1 MPYIILLI
9 YLAIALALQLLTGD
23 FPVYFFA
30 FPLNLILALIWA
42 GSMIW
47 LWKTRRKS
55 LFVSFLLS
63 RGASIWAISIF
74 LLFCL
79 FIGLTGMRRIVG
91 TWVFVAFI
99 LYFQT
104 VLLFVILRGWR
115 AQTATGAHLGKIRLR
130 FMLNHAGILLAVASA
145 CWGAPDTQTLGLRAV
160 RDVPV
165 REAFRKEDGQSAW
178 LPYEIEL
185 TDFKVETY
193 ENGVPA
199 MYEADVLIDGE
210 PVTLKVNH
218 PYSKGFG
225 KNIYLT
231 GYDASAGE
239 DSEYCIIQV
248 VSEPWK
254 YGAVTGIVLMLAGAL
269 LLFAAGPKKRY
280 GEEDD

>member
-9 YLAIALALQLLTGD
+9 YLAIALALQLLTGG
-23 FPVYFFA
+23 FPLAFFS
-30 FPLNLILALIWA
+30 FPLNIIALLLWL
-42 GSMIW
+42 GVMIW

-55 LFVSFLLS
+55 LFVSFMLS
-63 RGASIWAISIF
+63 KGASVSAVTVF
-74 LLFCL
+74 LIFCL
-79 FIGLTGMRRIVG
+79 VIGLTGMRPIAD
-91 TWVFVAFI
+91 TWIFVAFM

-104 VLLFVILRGWR
+104 VLLFVIMRGWR
-115 AQTATGAHLGKIRLR
+115 AQTATGAHLGEIRWR
-130 FMLNHAGILLAVASA
+130 FLLNHAGILIAVSSA
-145 CWGAPDTQTLGLRAV
+145 FWGAPDSDTV
-160 RDVPV
+160 RLQAFRDIPV
-165 REAFRKEDGQSAW
+165 REAYRMDGTSTW

-185 TDFKVETY
+185 KDFKVETY

-199 MYEADVLIDGE
+199 MYEADMLIDGE

-231 GYDASAGE
+231 GYDAYAGE

-248 VSEPWK
+248 VTEPWK
-254 YGAVTGIVLMLAGAL
+254 YGAVAGIVLMLAGAM

-280 GEEDD
+280 GEDD